1 MNAGTLRQLWT
12 VVEDT
17 QPPLLLML
25 NDTDL
30 IKQLLSQLQNRYM
43 LTGEEVQMAN
53 VYLRDRLSLIR
64 DMAQA

>member
-53 VYLRDRLSLIR
+53 AYLRDRLSLIR